1 MEQCKVSGTNN
12 LGNLKISLGFCGFL
26 LLILLLSI
34 IFITLA
40 EDDMIVLID
49 NNEDTVGPE
58 NIDNCGNTTRIV
70 KQSERLQ
77 NRLVL
82 SGQLVKTYF

>member
-1 MEQCKVSGTNN
+1 
-12 LGNLKISLGFCGFL
+12 
-26 LLILLLSI
+26 
-34 IFITLA
+34 
-40 EDDMIVLID
+40 MIVLID

-82 SGQLVKTYF
+82 SGQLVKTYFLKAFHIFGMLPLLLYSYFVQCKDDIDNDFISI